1 MTKPPDW
8 QETLDDLED
17 RRQRTLAMG
26 GPERLAKHHGKG
38 KLDAR
43 ARIDHLLDPG
53 TFREIGTLVG
63 GETAAD
69 GIVVGSGL
77 INGSPVM
84 LGAEDFTTLAG
95 SIGPGGNS
103 KRYRIAE
110 LALRDKIPLVML
122 LEGAGF
128 RPGGGHYG
136 RSPTDLLAQ
145 AQCSGRVPT
154 VGAVLGPSAGH
165 GALVAPVC
173 DFRIMSEQ
181 GAIFTAGPPVVKES
195 TGEDISK
202 EDLGGPGV
210 ALASGVIHNVGEDD
224 ETVLDDIRRYLSYF
238 PSSAWSYPS
247 PLPDDETTQPRPT
260 PELIEIVSRDNRR
273 VYDMRSVLNVIFD
286 RPDWFEVQP
295 RYGRA
300 IICALA
306 HLGGHPV
313 AVVANQ
319 PKVLAGSIDADA
331 ADKAAHFIMVADSFH
346 LPIVFLA
353 DNPGMLPG
361 SRSERS
367 GVLRAGARMFA
378 AQTAATTVKLH
389 VTLRKAYGFG
399 SMVMSLLS
407 FDSQGAT
414 FAYPGATMGAMS
426 AAALSKASHAGEDLT
441 AKLRDAELQAS
452 YRSAEHM
459 GFDEL
464 IDPRETRDALM
475 ASLRRGL
482 SSRQAAAEPVAG
494 PSSCPEESADVILAA
509 GPNGH
514 VADVDSPRL
523 VDDMYHGVC
532 QVIGSDQPVL
542 HGVHVHLF
550 GSKRSG
556 LQVAGIFEE
565 LGAFLPHDADDRR
578 LVDDPAGEIGS
589 KNTGRLDRGHLDPA
603 LGLDPQRIRQ
613 HIDCRLGRA
622 VDAGAFG
629 SGIAVNG
636 RNVDDLAAALLDH
649 RVVDG

>member
-1 MTKPPDW
+1 MAKAQDW
-8 QETLDDLED
+8 GETLDDLER
-17 RRQRTLAMG
+17 RRQQAWGMG
-26 GPERLAKHHGKG
+26 GPERLDKHRGKG

-43 ARIDHLLDPG
+43 ARIDYLLDPG
-53 TFREIGTLVG
+53 TFRELGTLVG
-63 GETAAD
+63 GEIAAD
-69 GIVVGSGL
+69 GLVVGSGE

-84 LGAEDFTTLAG
+84 LGAEDFTTMAG

-110 LALRDKIPLVML
+110 LALRDKVPLVML

-136 RSPTDLLAQ
+136 RTPTDLLAQ

-173 DFRIMSEQ
+173 DFRIMSRQ

-202 EDLGGPGV
+202 EDLGGPDV
-210 ALASGVIHNVGEDD
+210 AVPSGVIHNVAEDD
-224 ETVLDDIRRYLSYF
+224 EAVLDDVRRYLSYF
-238 PSSAWSYPS
+238 PSSAWSYPAS
-247 PLPDDETTQPRPT
+247 LPQDEDAEPRAT
-260 PELIEIVSRDNRR
+260 PELLDIVSRDNRR
-273 VYDMRSVLNVIFD
+273 VYDMRAVLDVVFD

-295 RYGRA
+295 QYGKA

-319 PKVLAGSIDADA
+319 PQVLAGSIDAAA

-346 LPIVFLA
+346 LPLVFLA

-378 AQTAATTVKLH
+378 AQTTATTVKLH

-399 SMVMSLLS
+399 SMVMSLLG
-407 FDSQGAT
+407 FDSQSAT

-426 AAALSKASHAGEDLT
+426 AAALGRATHAGEDVT
-441 AKLRDAELQAS
+441 AKLREAELQAS
-452 YRSAEHM
+452 FRSAEHM

-464 IDPRETRDALM
+464 IDPRETRDALL
-475 ASLRRGL
+475 ASLKRGL
-482 SSRQAAAEPVAG
+482 SGRQAAAEPVTRT
-494 PSSCPEESADVILAA
+494 VIM
-509 GPNGH
+509 P
-514 VADVDSPRL
+514 
-523 VDDMYHGVC
+523 
-532 QVIGSDQPVL
+532 
-542 HGVHVHLF
+542 
-550 GSKRSG
+550 
-556 LQVAGIFEE
+556 
-565 LGAFLPHDADDRR
+565 
-578 LVDDPAGEIGS
+578 
-589 KNTGRLDRGHLDPA
+589 
-603 LGLDPQRIRQ
+603 
-613 HIDCRLGRA
+613 
-622 VDAGAFG
+622 
-629 SGIAVNG
+629 
-636 RNVDDLAAALLDH
+636 
-649 RVVDG
+649 

>member
-1 MTKPPDW
+1 MTKPP
-8 QETLDDLED
+8 ECEKTLED
-17 RRQRTLAMG
+17 LQRRRRHAWGLGVTA
-26 GPERLAKHHGKG
+26 RLAKHHGKG

-43 ARIDHLLDPG
+43 SRVERLLDKG
-53 TFREIGTLVG
+53 TFREIGTLIG
-63 GETAAD
+63 GDVAAD
-69 GIVVGSGL
+69 GLVVGSGSV
-77 INGSPVM
+77 NGSPVM

-247 PLPDDETTQPRPT
+247 PRPDDETTQPRPT

-273 VYDMRSVLNVIFD
+273 VYDMRSVLDVIFD
-286 RPDWFEVQP
+286 QPDWFEVQP
-295 RYGRA
+295 RFGKA

-361 SRSERS
+361 SRSEKS
-367 GVLRAGARMFA
+367 GVLRSGARMFA
-378 AQTAATTVKLH
+378 AQTAATTLKLH

-399 SMVMSLLS
+399 SMVMSLLG
-407 FDSQGAT
+407 FDNQSAT

-426 AAALSKASHAGEDLT
+426 AAALSRASHAAEDVEE
-441 AKLRDAELQAS
+441 KLRKAEVEAS
-452 YRSAEHM
+452 FRSAGHL
-459 GFDEL
+459 GFDDL
-464 IDPRETRDALM
+464 IHPEETRNALLS
-475 ASLRRGL
+475 ALQRGIY
-482 SSRQAAAEPVAG
+482 SRQAAAEPVYRT
-494 PSSCPEESADVILAA
+494 VIT
-509 GPNGH
+509 P
-514 VADVDSPRL
+514 
-523 VDDMYHGVC
+523 
-532 QVIGSDQPVL
+532 
-542 HGVHVHLF
+542 
-550 GSKRSG
+550 
-556 LQVAGIFEE
+556 
-565 LGAFLPHDADDRR
+565 
-578 LVDDPAGEIGS
+578 
-589 KNTGRLDRGHLDPA
+589 
-603 LGLDPQRIRQ
+603 
-613 HIDCRLGRA
+613 
-622 VDAGAFG
+622 
-629 SGIAVNG
+629 
-636 RNVDDLAAALLDH
+636 
-649 RVVDG
+649 

>member
-1 MTKPPDW
+1 MTKAQDW
-8 QETLDDLED
+8 GETLDDLER
-17 RRQRTLAMG
+17 RRQHALAMG
-26 GPERLAKHHGKG
+26 GPERLDKHRGKG

-43 ARIDHLLDPG
+43 ARIERLLDPG
-53 TFREIGTLVG
+53 TFREFATLVG
-63 GETAAD
+63 GDIAAD
-69 GIVVGSGL
+69 GLVVGSGS

-84 LGAEDFTTLAG
+84 LGAEDFTTMAG

-128 RPGGGHYG
+128 RPTGGHYG

-145 AQCSGRVPT
+145 ARCSGRVPT
-154 VGAVLGPSAGH
+154 VAAVLGPSAGH

-173 DFRIMSEQ
+173 DFRIMSRQ

-202 EDLGGPGV
+202 EDLGGPDV
-210 ALASGVIHNVGEDD
+210 ALPSGVIHNVAEDD
-224 ETVLDDIRRYLSYF
+224 EAVLDDIRRYLSYF
-238 PSSAWSYPS
+238 PPSAWSYPPS
-247 PLPDDETTQPRPT
+247 LPADQATERRPT
-260 PELIEIVSRDNRR
+260 PELLDIVSRDNRR
-273 VYDMRSVLNVIFD
+273 AYDMRAVLDVVFD
-286 RPDWFEVQP
+286 SPDWFEVQP
-295 RYGRA
+295 LFGKA

-306 HLGGHPV
+306 RLGGHPV

-319 PKVLAGSIDADA
+319 PQVLAGSIDADA

-378 AQTAATTVKLH
+378 AQTAATTLKLH
-389 VTLRKAYGFG
+389 LTLRKAYGFG

-407 FDSQGAT
+407 FDNQGAT

-426 AAALSKASHAGEDLT
+426 AAALSRASHAGEDLST
-441 AKLRDAELQAS
+441 KLRNAELQAS

-464 IDPRETRDALM
+464 IDPRETRDALL
-475 ASLRRGL
+475 ASLLRGL
-482 SSRQAAAEPVAG
+482 SSRQAAAEPVTRT
-494 PSSCPEESADVILAA
+494 VIM
-509 GPNGH
+509 P
-514 VADVDSPRL
+514 
-523 VDDMYHGVC
+523 
-532 QVIGSDQPVL
+532 
-542 HGVHVHLF
+542 
-550 GSKRSG
+550 
-556 LQVAGIFEE
+556 
-565 LGAFLPHDADDRR
+565 
-578 LVDDPAGEIGS
+578 
-589 KNTGRLDRGHLDPA
+589 
-603 LGLDPQRIRQ
+603 
-613 HIDCRLGRA
+613 
-622 VDAGAFG
+622 
-629 SGIAVNG
+629 
-636 RNVDDLAAALLDH
+636 
-649 RVVDG
+649 

>member
-8 QETLDDLED
+8 EETLEDLD
-17 RRQRTLAMG
+17 RRRRHAQGMG
-26 GPERLAKHHGKG
+26 GPERLDKHRNKG

-43 ARIDHLLDPG
+43 ARVERLLDPG
-53 TFREIGTLVG
+53 SFREIGTLVG
-63 GETAAD
+63 GEIAAD
-69 GIVVGSGL
+69 GLVVGSGS

-84 LGAEDFTTLAG
+84 LGAEDFTTMAG

-128 RPGGGHYG
+128 RPSGGHYG
-136 RSPTDLLAQ
+136 RSPTDLLVQ

-154 VGAVLGPSAGH
+154 VAAVLGPSAGH

-173 DFRIMSEQ
+173 DFRIMSTQ

-195 TGEDISK
+195 TGEEISK
-202 EDLGGPGV
+202 EDLGGPDV
-210 ALASGVIHNVGEDD
+210 ALPSGVIHNVAEDD
-224 ETVLDDIRRYLSYF
+224 EAVLADIRRYLSYF
-238 PSSAWSYPS
+238 PPSAWSYPS
-247 PLPDDETTQPRPT
+247 PLPPDKDSEPRQT
-260 PELIEIVSRDNRR
+260 PELLDIVSRDNRR
-273 VYDMRSVLNVIFD
+273 VYDMRAVLDVIFD

-295 RYGRA
+295 RLGTA

-319 PKVLAGSIDADA
+319 PQVLAGSIDAAA

-399 SMVMSLLS
+399 SMVMSLLG
-407 FDSQGAT
+407 FDHQVAT

-426 AAALSKASHAGEDLT
+426 AAALSRASHAGEDLS
-441 AKLRDAELQAS
+441 AKLRNAELQAS

-464 IDPRETRDALM
+464 IDPRETRDALL
-475 ASLRRGL
+475 ASLQRSL
-482 SSRQAAAEPVAG
+482 SSRQAAAEPVART
-494 PSSCPEESADVILAA
+494 VIM
-509 GPNGH
+509 P
-514 VADVDSPRL
+514 
-523 VDDMYHGVC
+523 
-532 QVIGSDQPVL
+532 
-542 HGVHVHLF
+542 
-550 GSKRSG
+550 
-556 LQVAGIFEE
+556 
-565 LGAFLPHDADDRR
+565 
-578 LVDDPAGEIGS
+578 
-589 KNTGRLDRGHLDPA
+589 
-603 LGLDPQRIRQ
+603 
-613 HIDCRLGRA
+613 
-622 VDAGAFG
+622 
-629 SGIAVNG
+629 
-636 RNVDDLAAALLDH
+636 
-649 RVVDG
+649 

>member
-8 QETLDDLED
+8 EETLEDLD
-17 RRQRTLAMG
+17 RRRQHAWGMG
-26 GPERLAKHHGKG
+26 GTERLDKHRGKG

-43 ARIDHLLDPG
+43 ARVDRLLDKG

-63 GETAAD
+63 GDIAAD
-69 GIVVGSGL
+69 GLVVGSGS

-84 LGAEDFTTLAG
+84 LGAEDFTTMAG

-110 LALRDKIPLVML
+110 LALRDKTPLVML

-136 RSPTDLLAQ
+136 RTPTDLLAQ
-145 AQCSGRVPT
+145 AQCSGKVPT
-154 VGAVLGPSAGH
+154 VAAVLGPSAGH

-173 DFRIMSEQ
+173 DFRIMSTQ

-195 TGEDISK
+195 TGEEISK
-202 EDLGGPGV
+202 EDLGGPV
-210 ALASGVIHNVGEDD
+210 TALPSGVIHNVAEDD
-224 ETVLDDIRRYLSYF
+224 EAVLADIRRYLSYF
-238 PSSAWSYPS
+238 PPSAWSYPS
-247 PLPDDETTQPRPT
+247 PLPADENSEPRPT
-260 PELIEIVSRDNRR
+260 PELLDIVSRDNRR
-273 VYDMRSVLNVIFD
+273 VYDMRAVLDVVFD
-286 RPDWFEVQP
+286 RPDRFEVQP
-295 RYGRA
+295 QYGKA

-319 PKVLAGSIDADA
+319 PNVIAGSIDADA

-346 LPIVFLA
+346 LPLIFFA

-378 AQTAATTVKLH
+378 AQTAATTIKLH

-399 SMVMSLLS
+399 SMVMSLLG
-407 FDSQGAT
+407 FDSQSAT

-426 AAALSKASHAGEDLT
+426 AAALGRATHAGEDVT

-464 IDPRETRDALM
+464 IDPRETRDALL
-475 ASLRRGL
+475 ASLLRSL
-482 SSRQAAAEPVAG
+482 SARQAVAEPV
-494 PSSCPEESADVILAA
+494 SRTVIM
-509 GPNGH
+509 P
-514 VADVDSPRL
+514 
-523 VDDMYHGVC
+523 
-532 QVIGSDQPVL
+532 
-542 HGVHVHLF
+542 
-550 GSKRSG
+550 
-556 LQVAGIFEE
+556 
-565 LGAFLPHDADDRR
+565 
-578 LVDDPAGEIGS
+578 
-589 KNTGRLDRGHLDPA
+589 
-603 LGLDPQRIRQ
+603 
-613 HIDCRLGRA
+613 
-622 VDAGAFG
+622 
-629 SGIAVNG
+629 
-636 RNVDDLAAALLDH
+636 
-649 RVVDG
+649 

>member
-1 MTKPPDW
+1 MTKSPDW
-8 QETLDDLED
+8 QETLDDLEN

-43 ARIDHLLDPG
+43 TRIDHLLDPG

-273 VYDMRSVLNVIFD
+273 VYDMRAVLDVIFD
-286 RPDWFEVQP
+286 RPEWFEVQP
-295 RYGRA
+295 RFGRA

-319 PKVLAGSIDADA
+319 P
-331 ADKAAHFIMVADSFH
+331 
-346 LPIVFLA
+346 
-353 DNPGMLPG
+353 
-361 SRSERS
+361 
-367 GVLRAGARMFA
+367 
-378 AQTAATTVKLH
+378 
-389 VTLRKAYGFG
+389 
-399 SMVMSLLS
+399 
-407 FDSQGAT
+407 
-414 FAYPGATMGAMS
+414 
-426 AAALSKASHAGEDLT
+426 
-441 AKLRDAELQAS
+441 
-452 YRSAEHM
+452 
-459 GFDEL
+459 
-464 IDPRETRDALM
+464 
-475 ASLRRGL
+475 
-482 SSRQAAAEPVAG
+482 
-494 PSSCPEESADVILAA
+494 
-509 GPNGH
+509 
-514 VADVDSPRL
+514 
-523 VDDMYHGVC
+523 
-532 QVIGSDQPVL
+532 
-542 HGVHVHLF
+542 
-550 GSKRSG
+550 
-556 LQVAGIFEE
+556 
-565 LGAFLPHDADDRR
+565 
-578 LVDDPAGEIGS
+578 
-589 KNTGRLDRGHLDPA
+589 
-603 LGLDPQRIRQ
+603 
-613 HIDCRLGRA
+613 
-622 VDAGAFG
+622 
-629 SGIAVNG
+629 
-636 RNVDDLAAALLDH
+636 
-649 RVVDG
+649 

>member
-1 MTKPPDW
+1 MTKAQDW
-8 QETLDDLED
+8 DATLED
-17 RRQRTLAMG
+17 LDSRRRHARAMG
-26 GPERLAKHHGKG
+26 GPERLDKHRGKG

-43 ARIDHLLDPG
+43 GRIERLLDPN
-53 TFREIGTLVG
+53 TFRELGTLVG
-63 GETAAD
+63 GEIAAD
-69 GIVVGSGL
+69 GLVVGSGS

-84 LGAEDFTTLAG
+84 LGAEDFTTMAG

-128 RPGGGHYG
+128 RPTGGHYG

-154 VGAVLGPSAGH
+154 VAAVLCPSAGH

-173 DFRIMSEQ
+173 DFRIMSRQ

-202 EDLGGPGV
+202 EDLGGPDV
-210 ALASGVIHNVGEDD
+210 AVPSGVIHNVAEDD
-224 ETVLDDIRRYLSYF
+224 EAVLDDIRRYLSYF
-238 PSSAWSYPS
+238 PPSAWSYPS
-247 PLPDDETTQPRPT
+247 SLPVDETSEPRQT
-260 PELIEIVSRDNRR
+260 LELLDIVSRDNRR
-273 VYDMRSVLNVIFD
+273 VYDMRAVLDVIFD

-295 RYGRA
+295 RFGKA

-319 PKVLAGSIDADA
+319 PQILAGSIDADA

-378 AQTAATTVKLH
+378 AQTAATTLKLH

-399 SMVMSLLS
+399 SMVMSLLGY
-407 FDSQGAT
+407 DHQVAT

-426 AAALSKASHAGEDLT
+426 AAALSKASHAGEDLS
-441 AKLRDAELQAS
+441 AKLRNAELQAS
-452 YRSAEHM
+452 FRSAEHM

-464 IDPRETRDALM
+464 IDPRETRDALL
-475 ASLRRGL
+475 ASLQRGL
-482 SSRQAAAEPVAG
+482 CSRQAAAEPVTRT
-494 PSSCPEESADVILAA
+494 VIM
-509 GPNGH
+509 P
-514 VADVDSPRL
+514 
-523 VDDMYHGVC
+523 
-532 QVIGSDQPVL
+532 
-542 HGVHVHLF
+542 
-550 GSKRSG
+550 
-556 LQVAGIFEE
+556 
-565 LGAFLPHDADDRR
+565 
-578 LVDDPAGEIGS
+578 
-589 KNTGRLDRGHLDPA
+589 
-603 LGLDPQRIRQ
+603 
-613 HIDCRLGRA
+613 
-622 VDAGAFG
+622 
-629 SGIAVNG
+629 
-636 RNVDDLAAALLDH
+636 
-649 RVVDG
+649 

>member
-1 MTKPPDW
+1 MTKSPDW
-8 QETLDDLED
+8 QETLDDLER
-17 RRQRTLAMG
+17 RRQHTRALG
-26 GPERLAKHHGKG
+26 GAERVAKHRGKG

-43 ARIDHLLDPG
+43 ARIDHLVDPG
-53 TFREIGTLVG
+53 TFRELGTLVG
-63 GETAAD
+63 GEIAAD
-69 GIVVGSGL
+69 GIVVGSGS

-84 LGAEDFTTLAG
+84 LGAEDFTTMAG
-95 SIGPGGNS
+95 SIGPGGNA

-128 RPGGGHYG
+128 RPTGGHYG

-154 VGAVLGPSAGH
+154 VAAVLGPSAGH

-173 DFRIMSEQ
+173 DFRIMSRQ

-202 EDLGGPGV
+202 EDLGGPDV
-210 ALASGVIHNVGEDD
+210 ALPSGVIHNVAEDD
-224 ETVLDDIRRYLSYF
+224 EAVLDEIRRYLSYF
-238 PSSAWSYPS
+238 PASAWSYPAS
-247 PLPDDETTQPRPT
+247 VPADETSEPRRT
-260 PELIEIVSRDNRR
+260 PELLDIVSRDNRR
-273 VYDMRSVLNVIFD
+273 VYDMRSVLDVIFD

-295 RYGRA
+295 QFGKA

-319 PKVLAGSIDADA
+319 PQVLAGSIDADA

-361 SRSERS
+361 SRSERT

-378 AQTAATTVKLH
+378 AQTVATTCKLH
-389 VTLRKAYGFG
+389 LTLRKAYGFG

-407 FDSQGAT
+407 FDAQVAT

-426 AAALSKASHAGEDLT
+426 AAALSRASHAGEDLT
-441 AKLRDAELQAS
+441 AVLRDAELQAS
-452 YRSAEHM
+452 YLSAERM

-464 IDPRETRDALM
+464 IDPRETRDALL
-475 ASLRRGL
+475 AALLRGL
-482 SSRQAAAEPVAG
+482 SSRQAAAEPV
-494 PSSCPEESADVILAA
+494 SRTVIM
-509 GPNGH
+509 P
-514 VADVDSPRL
+514 
-523 VDDMYHGVC
+523 
-532 QVIGSDQPVL
+532 
-542 HGVHVHLF
+542 
-550 GSKRSG
+550 
-556 LQVAGIFEE
+556 
-565 LGAFLPHDADDRR
+565 
-578 LVDDPAGEIGS
+578 
-589 KNTGRLDRGHLDPA
+589 
-603 LGLDPQRIRQ
+603 
-613 HIDCRLGRA
+613 
-622 VDAGAFG
+622 
-629 SGIAVNG
+629 
-636 RNVDDLAAALLDH
+636 
-649 RVVDG
+649 